1 MKLTVKHKKG
11 RFYADWYSTI
21 KIFFFMLWRDEVEGI
36 IYMNTNTVEKISDT
50 SWLKS
55 FGWKSGINTKTNTE
69 CIAAYK
75 KMSVSSWTEKDHM
88 IFGVYKR
95 PNDDIFDWY
104 ISEYIDDISTNPYQ
118 YVIKYNI
125 KRPKGCF
132 IPVFPYAGGADL
144 PENDYSY
151 TLILK

>member
-21 KIFFFMLWRDEVEGI
+21 RIFFFMLWRDEVEVTL
-36 IYMNTNTVEKISDT
+36 YFNSKDVALISND
-50 SWLKS
+50 SWLKIA
-55 FGWKSGINTKTNTE
+55 GWKSGINTSTNTE
-69 CIAAYK
+69 CIAAYRNING
-75 KMSVSSWTEKDHM
+75 ELDYAE
-88 IFGVYKR
+88 YKR
-95 PNDDIFDWY
+95 YSNIPNRWY
-104 ISEYIDDISTNPYQ
+104 VNQYGSVKDISTNPYQ
-118 YVIKYNI
+118 YVIKYNL

-132 IPVFPYAGGADL
+132 IPVFPWAGGRHL